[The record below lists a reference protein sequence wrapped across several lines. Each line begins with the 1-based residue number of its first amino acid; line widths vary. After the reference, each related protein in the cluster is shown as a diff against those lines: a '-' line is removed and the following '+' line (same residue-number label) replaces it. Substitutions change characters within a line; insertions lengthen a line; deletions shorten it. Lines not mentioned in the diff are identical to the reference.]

1 MDKEK
6 ISEFSYHQ
14 DSILTIK
21 EVSQVL
27 QLDPRTVSQI
37 AYALGGRRVGRSWR
51 FRWGTL
57 MEFFND
63 ANFEKG
69 SWERLV
75 SQSKHLWRDCRNEVL
90 STGQEKRP
98 GMDGRPEMGN
108 RAKKRTFAKGSPEAE
123 DPYGLRAA
131 YVLGAKVY

>member
-1 MDKEK
+1 MDKDK
-6 ISEFSYHQ
+6 INQFSFLP
-14 DSILTIK
+14 DTILTIK
-21 EVSQVL
+21 EVSKIL

-69 SWERLV
+69 SWECLV
-75 SQSKHLWRDCRNEVL
+75 SQSKHLWRNCRNEVL
-90 STGQEKRP
+90 SAGQEKRP
-98 GMDGRPEMGN
+98 GMAGRKEMGDTEE
-108 RAKKRTFAKGSPEAE
+108 KRNFGKIRPTGSDA
-123 DPYGLRAA
+123 YGLRAA
-131 YVLGAKVY
+131 LGVG

>member
-1 MDKEK
+1 MDKDK
-6 ISEFSYHQ
+6 INQFSFLP
-14 DSILTIK
+14 DTILTIK
-21 EVSQVL
+21 EVSKIL

-69 SWERLV
+69 SWECLV
-75 SQSKHLWRDCRNEVL
+75 SQSKHLWRNCRNEVL
-90 STGQEKRP
+90 SAGQEKRP
-98 GMDGRPEMGN
+98 GMDGSPEMGN
-108 RAKKRTFAKGSPEAE
+108 RTKKRTFTKGSPEGE

-131 YVLGAKVY
+131 LGVE